1 MREGIHSR
9 ELTVENFEGKE
20 GVAWAKYFGSGFP
33 RCNPYG
39 SWRNTYLC
47 IAAGDGEKLGNVL
60 TYFTSWILDGKLKL
74 AVSHWKAVFKN
85 NR

>member
-1 MREGIHSR
+1 MED
-9 ELTVENFEGKE
+9 FEGRE
-20 GVAWAKYFGSGFP
+20 VVAQAKHFGRSGFP

-39 SWRNTYLC
+39 SRRNTYLC
-47 IAAGDGEKLGNVL
+47 VTAGDVEKLGNVL

-74 AVSHWKAVFKN
+74 SVSHWKAVFKN